1 MISIIMLYFIQD
13 YGTLGGVGMYPFD
26 GRKNGETIKEMQ
38 DCSYTLDTEGE
49 MDEMSFR
56 IAGVLRST
64 SKEIIFLCIG
74 SDRSTGDSFGP
85 LVGTMLRE
93 NQVPYHVFGTLAE
106 PVHALNLKSVLKE
119 IKKQFKN
126 PFIFGIDACLGG
138 YHQIGSIILTK
149 GPFSPGEAMNKP
161 LPKLGDYHLKAVVN
175 YLDPLLPKQSL
186 NDTRLDT
193 VMNLAKI
200 TTRIIVKSL
209 K

>member
-1 MISIIMLYFIQD
+1 
-13 YGTLGGVGMYPFD
+13 
-26 GRKNGETIKEMQ
+26 
-38 DCSYTLDTEGE
+38 
-49 MDEMSFR
+49 MSFQIAR
-56 IAGVLRST
+56 ILRPT

-93 NQVPYHVFGTLAE
+93 NQVPYHVFGTLAD

-138 YHQIGSIILTK
+138 YHQTGSIILAK
-149 GPFSPGEAMNKP
+149 GPFRPGEAMNKS
-161 LPKLGDYHLKAVVN
+161 LPILGDYHLKAVVN
-175 YLDPLLPKQSL
+175 YLDPLLPQQSL
-186 NDTRLDT
+186 NDTRLHT

-200 TTRIIVKSL
+200 TTRIIVKSV
-209 K
+209 

>member
-1 MISIIMLYFIQD
+1 
-13 YGTLGGVGMYPFD
+13 MYPFN
-26 GRKNGETIKEMQ
+26 GRKKGETKKEMQ
-38 DCSYTLDTEGE
+38 YCNYTLETEAEGE
-49 MDEMSFR
+49 IDEMSFQIAR
-56 IAGVLRST
+56 ILRPT

-106 PVHALNLKSVLKE
+106 PVHALNLKSVFKE

-138 YHQIGSIILTK
+138 YHQIGSIFLTK
-149 GPFSPGEAMNKP
+149 GSFSPGEAMSKS
-161 LPKLGDYHLKAVVN
+161 LPELGDYHLKAVVN
-175 YLDPLLPKQSL
+175 YLDPLLPHQSL
-186 NDTRLDT
+186 NGTRLDT

-200 TTRIIVKSL
+200 TTKIIVKAV
-209 K
+209 